1 MIIVIAFEEKDEYR
15 NKPDSDILSV
25 SSSSD
30 MT

>member
-1 MIIVIAFEEKDEYR
+1 MIIVIAFEEKDKHR

>member
-1 MIIVIAFEEKDEYR
+1 MIIVIAFEEKDKQW

-30 MT
+30 MA